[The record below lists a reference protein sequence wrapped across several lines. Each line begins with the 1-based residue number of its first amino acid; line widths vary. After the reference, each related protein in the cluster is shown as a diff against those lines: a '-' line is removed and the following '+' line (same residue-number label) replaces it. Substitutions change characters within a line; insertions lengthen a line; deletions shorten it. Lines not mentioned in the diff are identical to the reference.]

1 MPPQVHKYRCV
12 VCGFIFGGSGG
23 LKKHMRTHDPDRRGV
38 KRPKKMK
45 VLHAKEEEDEED
57 YEDDDEEDMM

>member
-1 MPPQVHKYRCV
+1 
-12 VCGFIFGGSGG
+12 
-23 LKKHMRTHDPDRRGV
+23 MRTHDPDRRGV